1 MSGPRARQLLKQWTF
16 RLLCTRWVNFFLTR
30 LVKPFAGLLPR
41 SARDRLPFVG
51 QLKIPVAGSRAMV
64 LETDGT
70 DWIASRLFWS
80 GQESFEPETRA
91 VFLSLLRSSRV
102 FFDVGANTGLY
113 TLLAAL
119 SPGERQ
125 VHAFEAVPRTYAR
138 LERNLAMN
146 RASNAVAVCGAA
158 GDRDGEINLYIPGGP
173 YLPISASTRRNFRR
187 AEEVI
192 TVPAMRLDGYREREG
207 IQAVDLLKIDTESTE
222 PEVLEGARGILRTD
236 QPIIICEVLAGL
248 TEDALNALFAD
259 TNYRFFHIT
268 AEGLSQAKWIRGDE
282 TYRWMNYLFVTPRRL
297 AIVKPWVR

>member
-1 MSGPRARQLLKQWTF
+1 MRQLLKQWTF

-51 QLKIPVAGSRAMV
+51 RLRIPIADSRAMV

-80 GQESFEPETRA
+80 DGEPFELETRA
-91 VFLSLLRSSRV
+91 VFLSLLRSSGV

-119 SPGERQ
+119 SPGERE
-125 VHAFEAVPRTYAR
+125 VHAFEAVPRVCAS
-138 LERNLAMN
+138 LQRNLALN
-146 RASNAVAVCGAA
+146 GATNAVAICGAV
-158 GDRDGEINLYIPGGP
+158 GDRDGEIDLYIPGGP
-173 YLPISASTRRNFRR
+173 YLPVSASTRRDFRR

-192 TVPAMRLDGYREREG
+192 TVPVLRLDGYREREG
-207 IQAVDLLKIDTESTE
+207 ITAVDLLKIDTEGTE
-222 PEVLEGARGILRTD
+222 PEVLKGAREILRTD
-236 QPIIICEVLAGL
+236 QPIVICEVLAGL

-259 TNYRFFHIT
+259 TGYRFFHIT
-268 AEGLSQAKWIRGDE
+268 ADGLIPAAWIRGDE
-282 TYRWMNYLFVTPRRL
+282 TYRWQNYLFVTPRRL
-297 AIVKPWVR
+297 AVVESWVREH